1 MDTQKLSAPYSL
13 FTLLHNKKVEELTY
27 TDKLVD
33 YLLNTCD
40 IDSHLKTA
48 SPANALDIV
57 VHYLQR
63 YYPQYLQHD
72 VNACDTCPHCDGD
85 VKTDMSG
92 CTGVCTTCGAVAF
105 EGIGQASTHNTSY
118 NHQVTP
124 RRVHRYSRIVHFKDY
139 ICFMCATRGG
149 HMDPDVTEYL
159 KQVLRPQDATPDE
172 IIRMLVRRKWGKYRK
187 HAPRL
192 AVEISGGLWQP
203 IKISGMQLYSIL
215 NRFRLIDLCFNE
227 ARALFK
233 GCVRRKVFFSYS
245 YIYYRICMLEKLPH
259 LVRDCKMLK
268 SRRLLASQDAMW
280 RCVCA
285 VSNMLYEGPLESLGI
300 YK

>member
-1 MDTQKLSAPYSL
+1 MNTQKLSAPQNL
-13 FTLLHNKKVEELTY
+13 FDLLHARKVQELTY

-33 YLLNTCD
+33 YLLDTGD
-40 IDSHLKTA
+40 IEAHLKTA
-48 SPANALDIV
+48 TPSGALDIV
-57 VHYLQR
+57 VHYLQCH
-63 YYPQYLQHD
+63 YPQYLQHCPIAID
-72 VNACDTCPHCDGD
+72 VCPHCDGD
-85 VKTDMSG
+85 VKTDDRG
-92 CTGVCTTCGAVAF
+92 CTGVCTSCGAVAF
-105 EGIGQASTHNTSY
+105 EGIGQASIHNTSF
-118 NHQVTP
+118 NHQITP

-149 HMDPDVTEYL
+149 YIDPDVLEYL
-159 KQVLRPQDATPDE
+159 TEELKPENTTPEE
-172 IIRMLVRRKWGKYRK
+172 IIRVLVRRKWGKYRK

-192 AVEISGGLWQP
+192 AVTISNGLWQP
-203 IKISGMQLYSIL
+203 VKIAGMQLYAIL

-227 ARALFK
+227 AKAIFT
-233 GCVRRKVFFSYS
+233 GTVHRKVFFSYS

-259 LVRDCKMLK
+259 LLRDCKMLK

-285 VSNMLYEGPLESLGI
+285 VTGFIYEGPLESMGI